1 MVTAVSELLTVGDI
15 QRIFRL
21 KSRQAVGKL
30 RKAGLPFV
38 RVGGAVRFR
47 PEHVNA
53 WLDSCTDNLPKSA
66 A

>member
-21 KSRQAVGKL
+21 KSRQAVGNL
-30 RKAGLPFV
+30 RKAGLPCTK
-38 RVGGAVRFR
+38 VGGAVRFR
-47 PEHVNA
+47 VEHVNA
-53 WLDSCTDNLPKSA
+53 WLDECTENLPKSA